1 MASRLEI
8 IRTNMIDLT
17 QIKEIRDICTQ
28 ICDIYRN
35 KMDQAGYDKNGE
47 LYNFKEIVE
56 YKGNLFE
63 VYFDLPPYFH
73 FAENGRR
80 PGKFPPLDAI
90 LKWVQFK
97 RLVPRPGRDG
107 KVPSTNQLV
116 YLISRKIATKGT
128 EGKHLFEKTLDDPN
142 LDNLADKLVEL
153 ITAEFEKE
161 IEKYIESI

>member
-73 FAENGRR
+73 FGFFR
-80 PGKFPPLDAI
+80 
-90 LKWVQFK
+90 
-97 RLVPRPGRDG
+97 
-107 KVPSTNQLV
+107 
-116 YLISRKIATKGT
+116 LIS
-128 EGKHLFEKTLDDPN
+128 
-142 LDNLADKLVEL
+142 
-153 ITAEFEKE
+153 
-161 IEKYIESI
+161 S